1 MQRVG
6 RDAMTPV
13 VTLEREKRRDGS
25 GRRLEGSAGA
35 YASRPRQPARR
46 AQRERRA

>member
-1 MQRVG
+1 MQHIG

-13 VTLEREKRRDGS
+13 VTLECEERRDGS
-25 GRRLEGSAGA
+25 ARRLNGSAGSD
-35 YASRPRQPARR
+35 ASRPREPARG